1 METKKQHKL
10 THVSSHHFKP
20 ILFIILITMLG
31 CKKITREEEDTDTD
45 KLKLE
50 ITTLIKE
57 KNTIE
62 EEKNTK
68 QDLLHRTTQA
78 KNDLEQKV
86 SEANIALTTAA
97 QKKIELE
104 NQLQELQQKII
115 DTTADNKTS
124 NLEKEKAL
132 RKLNKQRK
140 KLEEKNKQTDETN
153 KQNHTTIT
161 KLQDEI
167 EAYKQHIKKL
177 EKATEETIEKIKEKT
192 ISPNLPTLVKK
203 KENQPEN
210 PISAIKEG
218 HIKENPNKK
227 SQLETKIKNL
237 EDTIALKQQDIAE
250 NKQKAN
256 PINQDIEK
264 LDNDKKNNNQQIEL
278 LKGKAKTETDP
289 KKREETKQEIKKL
302 KQDNKGIHAVKKLH
316 TIKLAPINK
325 ATDRLEHEIEQYQ
338 TKIEKIKKNLTPT
351 EDNGA
356 KILCER

>member
-10 THVSSHHFKP
+10 THVSNYHFKP
-20 ILFIILITMLG
+20 ILFTILITMLG
-31 CKKITREEEDTDTD
+31 CKKITREEEDTDTN
-45 KLKLE
+45 KLNLE
-50 ITTLIKE
+50 ITTLTKE
-57 KNTIE
+57 KNTIT

-86 SEANIALTTAA
+86 SEANIALTIAE

-115 DTTADNKTS
+115 DTAAADNKTS

-140 KLEEKNKQTDETN
+140 KLEEKNEQTDETN
-153 KQNHTTIT
+153 KQNHNTIT

-167 EAYKQHIKKL
+167 EAYKQQIKKL
-177 EKATEETIEKIKEKT
+177 EKAIEEAIEKIKEKT
-192 ISPNLPTLVKK
+192 TNPNLPTLVKK
-203 KENQPEN
+203 KGNQLDN
-210 PISAIKEG
+210 PSLAIEEE

-227 SQLETKIKNL
+227 LQLETKIKNL
-237 EDTIALKQQDIAE
+237 EDTIAIKQQDIAE

-256 PINQDIEK
+256 IINQDLEK
-264 LDNDKKNNNQQIEL
+264 LDNDKNNNNQQIEL
-278 LKGKAKTETDP
+278 LKEKAEIDP
-289 KKREETKQEIKKL
+289 KSREETKEKIKKL
-302 KQDNKGIHAVKKLH
+302 KQDNKGIQAIKKLY
-316 TIKLAPINK
+316 TVKLAPINK

-338 TKIEKIKKNLTPT
+338 TKIEKIKKNLVPT
-351 EDNGA
+351 EDNRA
-356 KILCER
+356 KI